1 MNTVDDSGVSASLRR
16 SCVPAQ
22 TTTGRN
28 VIKQRIITALIALPL
43 LILCVLYASPGLFA
57 GLIFIASGLALHE
70 FYRMALPAQR
80 RLEGSLAV
88 AAGVLCSVGLVYAA
102 TPPSLLL
109 SIVLPCLFLALVYL
123 FRFQDMQAVSR
134 DLAVSLLG
142 LLYIPMLLSHAALL
156 RALPSGRDWIFLVF
170 FVVMASDTM
179 AYFIGM
185 KWGRH
190 RLYEAVSPK
199 KSIEGSLGGLAG
211 GLLGAMI
218 CKVWFFAELG
228 AGDVLLIGLGVG
240 AFSQL
245 GDLVESLLKRSFG
258 VKDSGALIPGHGG
271 ILDRL
276 DSLLFAFPL
285 TYYYAVWMF
294 A

>member
-1 MNTVDDSGVSASLRR
+1 MAVM
-16 SCVPAQ
+16 
-22 TTTGRN
+22 GRGI
-28 VIKQRIITALIALPL
+28 IKQRIITALIALPL
-43 LILCVLYASPGLFA
+43 LFLCVLYASQGLFA
-57 GLIFIASGLALHE
+57 GVLFIVIALAMHE
-70 FYRMALPAQR
+70 FYRMALPQQR
-80 RLEGSLAV
+80 ALESSLAV
-88 AAGVLCSVGLVYAA
+88 VAGMLCSVGLVYAA
-102 TPPSLLL
+102 SSPFVLL
-109 SIVLPCLFLALVYL
+109 SIVAPCLSIALIHL
-123 FRFQDMQAVSR
+123 FRFRDIHSVSH

-142 LLYIPMLLSHAALL
+142 ILYIPILLSHAVLL
-156 RALPSGRDWIFLVF
+156 RALPSGRYWVLLVF
-170 FVVMASDTM
+170 FVVMASDTL
-179 AYFIGM
+179 AYFVGM

-211 GLLGAMI
+211 GVLGAMLA
-218 CKVWFFAELG
+218 KHLFFAEL
-228 AGDVLLIGLGVG
+228 AGMDILIIGLGVG

-258 VKDSGALIPGHGG
+258 VKDSGDLIPGHGG

-285 TYYYAVWMF
+285 TYYYATWVF